1 MMKKPEKGELLRLAE
16 LLYDR
21 MGPIDD
27 MIEII
32 GDSMAPTFN
41 PGSLAMIS
49 NMPYPDILM
58 WSEYYYIIDTNGQGR
73 VRRVY
78 ESKIQNCIKLVSDH
92 PDQDKYPPMAIS
104 WNLIKAIYTVRAGIV
119 KHW

>member
-1 MMKKPEKGELLRLAE
+1 MKYKPNKNELLRLAE

-21 MGPIDD
+21 IGPIDD

-32 GDSMAPTFN
+32 GDSMIPTFK

-49 NMPYPDILM
+49 KMPYPDILM
-58 WSEYYYIIDTNGQGR
+58 WSEYYYIVDTNGQGR

-78 ESKIQNCIKLVSDH
+78 ESNIQNCIKLVTDH
-92 PDQDKYPPMAIS
+92 PDQDKYPPIS
-104 WNLIKAIYTVRAGIV
+104 IGWNAIKAIYIVRAGIV
-119 KHW
+119 KH